1 MKIVKFFFVVI
12 AILLVV
18 NVVITNNAVDESLVV
33 TKLSHDITILSEEN
47 MQLRQ
52 EVAHAG
58 SLINLQEK
66 ILALGFV
73 DNPKIVSLSTTT
85 SLALR

>member
-1 MKIVKFFFVVI
+1 MKIVKLLFAVI
-12 AILLVV
+12 AILLVA
-18 NVVITNNAVDESLVV
+18 NVVIANNAVDESLVV
-33 TKLSHDITILSEEN
+33 TKVSQEIATLSEEN

-52 EVAHAG
+52 EVARAG
-58 SLINLQEK
+58 SLSQLQEK

-73 DNPKIVSLSTTT
+73 ENPKVVSLSTTS